1 MEDKSNILTLDI
13 TSKTESVTHVVQ
25 SLENFCLDLKIDQK
39 VIDTLLIATD
49 EAITNIVLH
58 AYDGRNDGK
67 IHVSF
72 QKDEKEFIIQF
83 TDFGKSFKPL
93 KIKKKTRLYKV
104 DRLRI
109 GGYGLVLMDTL
120 MDELKFK
127 YDKTN
132 KANTL
137 RMIKYLQ

>member
-1 MEDKSNILTLDI
+1 MEDKSNTLTLNI

-58 AYDGRNDGK
+58 AYGGKNDGK
-67 IHVSF
+67 IHVCF

-93 KIKKKTRLYKV
+93 KIKKKARPDKV

-109 GGYGLVLMDTL
+109 GGYGLVLMDSL
-120 MDELKFK
+120 MDELKFI
-127 YDKTN
+127 YDKTK

-137 RMIKYLQ
+137 TMIKYLQ

>member
-1 MEDKSNILTLDI
+1 MEDKSNTLTLDI

-25 SLENFCLDLKIDQK
+25 SLEDFCLELKIDQK
-39 VIDTLLIATD
+39 IIDTLLIATD

-58 AYDGRNDGK
+58 AYDGKKDGK

-72 QKDEKEFIIQF
+72 QKEESEFIIQF

-93 KIKKKTRLYKV
+93 KIKKKARLYKV

-120 MDELKFK
+120 MDELKFI
-127 YDKTN
+127 YDKTK

-137 RMIKYLQ
+137 TMIKYL